1 MTYAEQLDAWFKK
14 EQETKGLLD
23 IKFFIKPGSTAS
35 VEELCKEI
43 LAVIAAPTIPLPDD
57 SKL

>member
-23 IKFFIKPGSTAS
+23 IRFFIKPGSIAT

-43 LAVIAAPTIPLPDD
+43 LTVIDTPRVPIPDD
-57 SKL
+57 FKL